1 MIRQLQRSCRR
12 LQPQRLF
19 SNAATEAKPSGP
31 PFRKYFWISTGVMV
45 GIPSLFGAAFVYNLK
60 TDDDFYSHFNEKYPD
75 LIEAIN
81 EYVLLNESFVAL
93 ASRDDI
99 GDVAQHNELQNESE
113 YACALMPNVL
123 PVLTCALAG
132 LRQR

>member
-1 MIRQLQRSCRR
+1 MQP
-12 LQPQRLF
+12 PQRLF
-19 SNAATEAKPSGP
+19 SSAAAAAAETKPSGP

-60 TDDDFYSHFNEKYPD
+60 TDDDFYSHFNDKYPD
-75 LIEAIN
+75 LVEAIN
-81 EYVLLNESFVAL
+81 EYVPLNEDFVAL

-113 YACALMPNVL
+113 LYHMPQVHCVL
-123 PVLTCALAG
+123 
-132 LRQR
+132 